1 MGGMTLDILKTAADD
16 YERAKAEFETARQ
29 VRDALIRKAIQ
40 EGQRQVDVA
49 KAAGVTRETVRKLTR
64 ESADA

>member
-1 MGGMTLDILKTAADD
+1 MTLDILKTAADE
-16 YERAKAEFETARQ
+16 YERAKTEYEAARQ

-64 ESADA
+64 ESSDG